1 MGMLVIALPME
12 YTMSA
17 GYRSGGEVSSTH
29 GILLTI
35 DHYYPVSISIYYDAA
50 GGGDIRCVMS
60 GFGV

>member
-35 DHYYPVSISIYYDAA
+35 DYYYPVSIMTQRVGAIFAA
-50 GGGDIRCVMS
+50 
-60 GFGV
+60 